1 MNQNFTLI
9 FKTIM
14 KKLLALFCF
23 TMLCIA
29 CSTEENLDT
38 TDSTNF
44 GTETVFEESVT
55 LPDNYKGVFTTANGQ
70 HRGTLDVVIA
80 TDNRSATA
88 NLTLSTNEVVS
99 ITTTNI
105 TDLGNSK
112 EIQFSSTELSFV
124 MTTEAEGIA
133 YAIEDVTFRGM
144 DSGLLMAKN
153 TERAPAAP
161 FDGTY
166 LCTTCAS
173 PVDNSQT
180 QVFNFMFVTA
190 DGNSTIA
197 TQTTLNTTIYNGI
210 GVQDNCVDNSNQRTC
225 DITSGD
231 GMTTVGYTAGGGDV
245 TWSGTHRFNTE
256 ATGPNDCS
264 EFSGTWQWTSPVV
277 GTLDGTFTSDGTCPP
292 ASSPPLIFE
301 DFEDAMVT
309 YAINF
314 PEEVS
319 PNGEDFYTRTD
330 GTNITSAY
338 NVSNVQG
345 DWWFAMM
352 DTDGTL
358 TNDNNNVTLTWAG
371 IPVSG
376 LTDIDVSILFAED
389 DSSDGNED
397 WDGGDTLRVEYS
409 FTGGAPWTP
418 IIAFANITGTTNGA
432 PALDTDFNGLGDST
446 LLTPTLSEF
455 TASFTNPGSSTLSVR
470 IISNSLSQ
478 GDVDI
483 SFDNVTISGN

>member
-1 MNQNFTLI
+1 
-9 FKTIM
+9 M
-14 KKLLALFCF
+14 KKLLALLCF
-23 TMLCIA
+23 AIVCVT
-29 CSTEENLDT
+29 CSTEENLET
-38 TDSTNF
+38 TDTTNF

-70 HRGTLDVVIA
+70 HRGTLDVTIA
-80 TDNRSATA
+80 TDYTSAIAT
-88 NLTLSTNEVVS
+88 LTLSTNEV
-99 ITTTNI
+99 ITINTTNI
-105 TDLGNSK
+105 TDLGNAK
-112 EIQFSSTELSFV
+112 EVQFTSPDLSFI
-124 MTTEAEGIA
+124 MTTEAEGIT
-133 YAIEDVTFRGM
+133 YAIEDVTFRGL
-144 DSGLLMAKN
+144 DSGLLVAKN

-190 DGNSTIA
+190 DGNSTIS

-231 GMTTVGYTAGGGDV
+231 GMTNVGYTAGGGDV
-245 TWSGTHRFNTE
+245 TWSGTHTFNTE

-264 EFSGTWQWTSPVV
+264 QFSGTWQWTSPIV

-301 DFEDAMVT
+301 DFEDATVGYT
-309 YAINF
+309 TNITEF
-314 PEEVS
+314 TDGV
-319 PNGEDFYTRTD
+319 GDFFIRTD
-330 GTNITSAY
+330 GTNIAGFY
-338 NVSNVQG
+338 EILNVQG
-345 DWWFAMM
+345 TSWFAIM
-352 DTDGTL
+352 DTNGEPPFAEIVD
-358 TNDNNNVTLTWAG
+358 LTWSD

-376 LTDIDVSILFAED
+376 LTTIEFSALFAED
-389 DSSDGNED
+389 DDGTNED
-397 WDGGDTLRVEYS
+397 WDGGDLVRVEYS
-409 FTGGAPWTP
+409 FNGGASWTP
-418 IIAFANITGTTNGA
+418 IIAFANTTGMTNA
-432 PALDTDFNGLGDST
+432 PPALDTDFNGIGDST
-446 LLTPTLSEF
+446 ELTPTLTEF
-455 TASFTNPGSSTLSVR
+455 SASFANPGNTTVSIR
-470 IISNSLSQ
+470 IQATELDQ